1 MPVIRCWLPL
11 AILLLLLLPAHVW
24 AQSAPVLRTESIVA
38 EFISSNARPR
48 CVIRGIFI
56 DGRVD
61 TVRAYLKTSTIRT
74 TIGGYSRYKPVIDS
88 VWLVPVA
95 EQRHEMM
102 VRLKLTGQR
111 LPLPTRGVRGVVRL
125 AVAAAV
131 WTGTDWASGV
141 SEELD
146 VPIANLEIPRPI
158 LNTGSMEA
166 KRVRSNPRSLDFEI
180 SGLALSMPKPDSVGS
195 QVDIR
200 TFDVDNVTA
209 QFDDGSLVTSDTEH
223 DSLRTVRV
231 TASYDPVSGITLRG
245 TVTSPGAR
253 PGAKVIELTSVKFSV
268 LLRARLK
275 CRGDV
280 GPFRTRLIEVEL

>member
-1 MPVIRCWLPL
+1 MRCWLPL
-11 AILLLLLLPAHVW
+11 LLPLLLQLLLPGLVW
-24 AQSAPVLRTESIVA
+24 SQSAPVLRTESIVA
-38 EFISSNARPR
+38 EFIGSNSRPR
-48 CVIRGIFI
+48 CVIRGIMI

-61 TVRAYLKTSTIRT
+61 TVRATLKTSTIRT
-74 TIGGYSRYKPVIDS
+74 TVGGYSRYKPVIDS

-111 LPLPTRGVRGVVRL
+111 VPLPTRGVRGVVRL
-125 AVAAAV
+125 TVAAAV
-131 WTGTDWASGV
+131 WTGTDWASGA
-141 SEELD
+141 SEELE

-158 LNTGSMEA
+158 INTGTMTA
-166 KRVRSNPRSLDFEI
+166 KRLRSSPRSLDFEI

-195 QVDIR
+195 QVDVR
-200 TFDVDNVTA
+200 AFDVDNVTA
-209 QFDDGSLVTSDTEH
+209 QFDDGSLVTSDAEH
-223 DSLRTVRV
+223 DSLRTVRL

-253 PGAKVIELTSVKFSV
+253 PGAKVIGLTSVKFTI

-275 CRGDV
+275 CRGDA

>member
-1 MPVIRCWLPL
+1 MIRCWLPL

-275 CRGDV
+275 CRGDA

>member
-1 MPVIRCWLPL
+1 MIRCWLPL

>member
-1 MPVIRCWLPL
+1 MPVIRCCLPL
-11 AILLLLLLPAHVW
+11 AILLLLLLPANVL

-111 LPLPTRGVRGVVRL
+111 LPLPTNGVRGVVRL

-195 QVDIR
+195 QVDMR

-275 CRGDV
+275 CRGDA

>member
-1 MPVIRCWLPL
+1 MIRCWLPL

-200 TFDVDNVTA
+200 TFNVDNVTA

-275 CRGDV
+275 CRGDA